1 MKPNLKTISMVRFMA
16 DVIASYL
23 FVTILGACCCIKV
36 LVRKLLCCDQRKEEI
51 NLKWLLMSLL
61 KMYLHEKYKIKKLNS
76 IRILF
81 EKPLR

>member
-1 MKPNLKTISMVRFMA
+1 MVRFMA

-23 FVTILGACCCIKV
+23 FVTILGACCIKV

-61 KMYLHEKYKIKKLNS
+61 KMYLHEKYKIRKFKFDTNYL
-76 IRILF
+76 L